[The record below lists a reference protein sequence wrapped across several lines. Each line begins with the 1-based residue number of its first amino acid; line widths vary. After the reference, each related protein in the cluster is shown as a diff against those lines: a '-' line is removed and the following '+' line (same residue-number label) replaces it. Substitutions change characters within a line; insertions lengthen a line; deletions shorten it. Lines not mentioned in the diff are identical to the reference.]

1 MIGVAVAA
9 AVVSTFGTPFGG
21 NNKYFLDNNLLIGII
36 FSIEVT
42 ATYYMVGTL
51 WKSFFCCTF
60 TLIIFRLF
68 HSL

>member
-9 AVVSTFGTPFGG
+9 AVVSTFGTPFG
-21 NNKYFLDNNLLIGII
+21 GII

-60 TLIIFRLF
+60 TLIIFKLL